1 MLKSRY
7 GIDVDS
13 GDGTI
18 SMSMV
23 TAQEASLLGL
33 KKESPALIFRAVAQN
48 TGKRPV
54 EYLTSVNHP
63 QRVIFKTV

>member
-1 MLKSRY
+1 VS
-7 GIDVDS
+7 
-13 GDGTI
+13 T
-18 SMSMV
+18 V

-33 KKESPALIFRAVAQN
+33 QKESPALIFRAAAN
-48 TGKRPV
+48 DTRKRPV

>member
-1 MLKSRY
+1 
-7 GIDVDS
+7 
-13 GDGTI
+13 
-18 SMSMV
+18 MSTV

-33 KKESPALIFRAVAQN
+33 KKESPALIFRAVAN
-48 TGKRPV
+48 DTRKRPV